1 VATRRVVV
9 KGLPLGSTVSVDAIG
24 EQGWNVLAGDTSTP
38 VAVLRDSA
46 LTANLASMRAFCAEH
61 DVELAPHAK
70 THMSPQLC
78 DRQLAAGA
86 WGLTVAVPHQVQV
99 VLGFGAR
106 RLLVANEITDQAALR
121 WLAGVLRDD
130 PGLEIV
136 WYVDSATGVRLAAD
150 AFGSGPAPRL
160 LLEVGHPAGRTG
172 VRTGAQALAVGG
184 AVAEAGWAL
193 AGVAGYEGTIGHDRS
208 PETRARV
215 SSFLS
220 FFRDTY
226 VALDERGLLVD
237 GPRIVTAGGSVHFDL
252 VAEGLAPLRTRGAV
266 VVLRS
271 GCYLTHDHGV
281 YQRVSPTTQ
290 PGWAGEPLVGALE
303 VWGRVLSRPEP
314 QLALLNLGR
323 RDVGFDL
330 GLPVP
335 IGTARDGRLRPF
347 AGAEVSALGDQ
358 HAWLRLPAG
367 HDLAVGDLVGVGVS
381 HPCTTFDKWQL
392 LLAVDDAYDVLG
404 AVRTCF

>member
-1 VATRRVVV
+1 ML
-9 KGLPLGSTVSVDAIG
+9 KGLPQGCAVAFEAIG
-24 EQGWNVLAGDTSTP
+24 DQGWNVLAGDTSTP

-46 LTANLASMRAFCAEH
+46 LVANLATMRGFCATH

-86 WGLTVAVPHQVQV
+86 WGLTVAVPHQVE
-99 VLGFGAR
+99 VLLRFGVR
-106 RLLVANEITDQAALR
+106 RVLVANEITDPAALR
-121 WLAGVLRDD
+121 WLAGVLREE
-130 PGLEIV
+130 PELEIL
-136 WYVDSATGVRLAAD
+136 WYVDSVAGVRLVHN
-150 AFGSGPAPRL
+150 AFGGTPPRL

-172 VRTGAQALAVGG
+172 VRTRDE
-184 AVAEAGWAL
+184 AVAVAAAVADAGWQL

-208 PETRARV
+208 PETRERV
-215 SSFLS
+215 AAFLA
-220 FFRDTY
+220 FLRDTY
-226 VALDERGLLVD
+226 VELDDRGLLAV
-237 GPRIVTAGGSVHFDL
+237 GPRVVTAGGSVHFDA
-252 VAEGLAPLRTRGAV
+252 VAEALAPLRARGAV

-281 YQRVSPTTQ
+281 YERVSPTVEAAW
-290 PGWAGEPLVGALE
+290 PGDPLVGALE
-303 VWGRVLSRPEP
+303 VWSRVLSRPEP

-335 IGTARDGRLRPF
+335 LRTARDGRLRPVD
-347 AGAEVSALGDQ
+347 GCEVTALGDQ
-358 HAWLRLPAG
+358 HAWLRVPDA

-381 HPCTTFDKWQL
+381 HPCTTFDKWPL
-392 LLAVDDAYDVLG
+392 LMLVDDAYDVVG
-404 AVRTCF
+404 GVRTYF